1 MTPERLQ
8 YLLEKYLD
16 GTATE
21 AERQAYDEWYE
32 ARQHDT
38 DAALTPMELR
48 QVYQRIAHRTTPARV
63 VRMRWATAAAVSGA
77 MVLGAAWW
85 WQQPHHQ
92 AAVSP
97 VAQAISAPADTLE
110 FENKLADHRSVHLP
124 DGSLATLY
132 KGSRIRYSSG
142 FGKQDR
148 RIILFGKAYFNV
160 ARYAGNPFVV
170 ESGNVA
176 TTALGTAF
184 TMARTGSE
192 IKVWLHSGRVM
203 VQANN
208 RIAYLQPGQ
217 MAIST
222 PTAALLTMNS
232 ESSGNATPALKRA
245 TIRDFG
251 GLTGYAA
258 SFDQLPLSQ
267 VLDSLAKGYH
277 INIRVQHASLENIAF
292 SGTVRPTD
300 SLAQVLHRIALL
312 ENLKITNMAT
322 GYRIEKN
329 H

>member
-32 ARQHDT
+32 ARPHST
-38 DAALTPMELR
+38 DAAFTPMELR
-48 QVYQRIAHRTTPARV
+48 QVYQRIAHRITPARI
-63 VRMRWATAAAVSGA
+63 VRMRWAAAAAVSGV

-85 WQQPHHQ
+85 WQQPRPQ
-92 AAVSP
+92 NAASLA
-97 VAQAISAPADTLE
+97 AQAPPAQADTLE
-110 FENKLADHRSVHLP
+110 FENKLADNRSVHLP

-160 ARYAGNPFVV
+160 AQHASKPFVV
-170 ESGNVA
+170 VSGNVA

-184 TMARTGSE
+184 TMAHTGSE

-208 RIAYLQPGQ
+208 SIAYLQPGQ

-222 PTAALLTMNS
+222 PAAGLLTMNS
-232 ESSGNATPALKRA
+232 ESNPGITPTPGRA
-245 TIRDFG
+245 AIRDFG

-258 SFDQLPLSQ
+258 TFDQLPLSQ

-312 ENLKITNMAT
+312 ENLKITNTAT